1 VVDIR
6 PVRPSEHERLGALTR
21 AAYATLFDDLDA
33 DGYGAELED
42 VAGRADHALVL
53 VAVDG
58 GDGLVG
64 GVTYVGGPGTPMS
77 EFTDAEA
84 AGIRMLAVD
93 PARHGGGVGRR
104 LVEAC
109 IARARAD
116 DRRRVILHTLPVME
130 AARHL
135 YEDLGFARDES
146 LDVPVES
153 VGVLLAYRLE
163 L

>member
-58 GDGLVG
+58 GDVLVG

-77 EFTDAEA
+77 EFADAEA
-84 AGIRMLAVD
+84 AGIRSWRWTRRGTAAGWGGASSR
-93 PARHGGGVGRR
+93 PASPAPGPTTGAG
-104 LVEAC
+104 
-109 IARARAD
+109 
-116 DRRRVILHTLPVME
+116 
-130 AARHL
+130 
-135 YEDLGFARDES
+135 
-146 LDVPVES
+146 
-153 VGVLLAYRLE
+153 
-163 L
+163 